1 MNNIEITLT
10 NGNNTLEFSLS
21 TKLSL
26 RDTKDRINQ
35 AIDNNKQVLFL
46 DEEYEEWIIFPYDL
60 LKNMA
65 ISIRQVKND
74 E

>member
-21 TKLSL
+21 TRLSL
-26 RDTKDRINQ
+26 RDTKDRINL
-35 AIDNNKQVLFL
+35 AIDSGKQVVFL

-60 LKNMA
+60 IKNMA
-65 ISIRQVKND
+65 ISIRQVTIN